1 MQCPTFKSK
10 SVFTMFQ
17 KYIAPALVAIREMEG
32 ESGKY
37 TDYNERFNKAFE
49 VATNYMKD
57 MTYETPKKT
66 PRYMLGL
73 CSEYVGGNIMK
84 DHRVATVFNKYILR
98 ILEDVYGV
106 SAHVLYGFGTEDYDL
121 DEHIRYR
128 NACDCVI
135 ACLSNMDY
143 SVR

>member
-10 SVFTMFQ
+10 SVLTMFQ
-17 KYIAPALVAIREMEG
+17 KYIAPALVAICEMEK

-49 VATNYMKD
+49 VAANYMKD

-66 PRYMLGL
+66 PKYMIRL
-73 CSEYVGGNIMK
+73 CSEYVGEDRMK
-84 DHRVATVFNKYILR
+84 DYRVATVFNKYILR
-98 ILEDVYGV
+98 TLTEAYGV
-106 SAHVLYGFGTEDYDL
+106 NAYGPEDYDL

-128 NACDCVI
+128 NACDCAI
-135 ACLSNMDY
+135 ELLSNMEY

>member
-10 SVFTMFQ
+10 SVLTMFQ
-17 KYIAPALVAIREMEG
+17 KYIAPALVAIWEMEK

-49 VATNYMKD
+49 FATKYMKD
-57 MTYETPKKT
+57 RAYETPKKT

-73 CSEYVGGNIMK
+73 CSDYVGGDRMK
-84 DHRVATVFNKYILR
+84 DYRVATVFNKYILWTLVR
-98 ILEDVYGV
+98 VYGV
-106 SAHVLYGFGTEDYDL
+106 DAYTLYGFGTEDYDL

-128 NACDCVI
+128 NVRDCAI
-135 ACLSNMDY
+135 ELLSNMEY